1 MPYLTR
7 FEYSAGAFVFLRR
20 GEGFRLLILRKDNGE
35 YDIPKGHVESGES
48 PEDAAI
54 REIREETGIRAQ
66 LVPHFHADTSYF
78 FRRGNDA
85 VSKHVR
91 IFISLARSGAVRIS
105 KEHVGYEW
113 LDIEGFRKKI
123 RFKDTLEVLPGAVDY
138 FKRYARMHDI
148 NTEYMHIP
156 NRHRDWDLSRNFV
169 PGDGPLN
176 AQVMLIGQ
184 APGRFEDRQRRPFVG
199 RSGKLLDWMI
209 KSARL
214 KRENVYITSVVQFF
228 PPKNRMPAAKEIS
241 LCKRFLSGQIKVI
254 EPRFVILLGNVALN
268 AVLGMRSVHANH
280 GSVIRKDGTTYMIT
294 LHPAAAL
301 RFKKSKAI
309 MRQDFSKFGRLI
321 AESIKEVNV

>member
-1 MPYLTR
+1 VKSDWYDYL
-7 FEYSAGAFVFLRR
+7 GAYFSNPAHGGDRIVPAHIAPHLLFQVAVSNVAIRTGRR
-20 GEGFRLLILRKDNGE
+20 VDMESVNGTFDLPFDKAGEGGIRYISAAAWLCPFACIE
-35 YDIPKGHVESGES
+35 
-48 PEDAAI
+48 PEICPAI
-54 REIREETGIRAQ
+54 RG
-66 LVPHFHADTSYF
+66 D
-78 FRRGNDA
+78 
-85 VSKHVR
+85 
-91 IFISLARSGAVRIS
+91 
-105 KEHVGYEW
+105 
-113 LDIEGFRKKI
+113 
-123 RFKDTLEVLPGAVDY
+123 
-138 FKRYARMHDI
+138 
-148 NTEYMHIP
+148 
-156 NRHRDWDLSRNFV
+156 RDWDLSRNFV